1 MKKVIFG
8 LFFLYCMLLAEILL
22 FARTP
27 ETAVPVRDYFL
38 LYANILPFETLIRYT
53 SFFIKHR
60 DIDSFLLFSSNVGG
74 NFLLFMPMG
83 FFLPVLFKNMRK
95 VRFCFSVIFFTVF
108 SVELL
113 QGFFRVG
120 ILDIDDLAVNLAGAR
135 VGFGFFKATRKDDYV
150 FLS

>member
-1 MKKVIFG
+1 MNYQRIFISQE
-8 LFFLYCMLLAEILL
+8 LAKGEKIMINYNKNKLINKTL
-22 FARTP
+22 DKYYETFSHTLDTADFVP
-27 ETAVPVRDYFL
+27 EKF
-38 LYANILPFETLIRYT
+38 NIKIGKY
-53 SFFIKHR
+53 I
-60 DIDSFLLFSSNVGG
+60 
-74 NFLLFMPMG
+74 
-83 FFLPVLFKNMRK
+83 FKNMRK